1 VDAAVVEIGQEDR
14 PTGARTYAAMTA
26 EVRSERTA
34 RILSARLDELARA
47 LELADAPAEQANRL
61 LESASV
67 ATMHA
72 VTLDLLTAERAT
84 DLWRAAAERHPLIV
98 PLTRAF
104 DRAA

>member
-1 VDAAVVEIGQEDR
+1 VFVVDAAEQDR
-14 PTGARTYAAMTA
+14 PTQARTCAAMT
-26 EVRSERTA
+26 EKMRSERTA

-47 LELADAPAEQANRL
+47 LELADVPPQQAGRL

-72 VTLDLLTAERAT
+72 VTLDLLTAERANG
-84 DLWRAAAERHPLIV
+84 LWRAAAERHPRVV
-98 PLTRAF
+98 PLARAF

>member
-1 VDAAVVEIGQEDR
+1 MNE
-14 PTGARTYAAMTA
+14 RT
-26 EVRSERTA
+26 RSERMA

-47 LELADAPAEQANRL
+47 LERADIPPQLASRL

-72 VTLDLLTAERAT
+72 VTLDLLTSERAT
-84 DLWRAAAERHPLIV
+84 ELWHDASERHPAVV
-98 PLTRAF
+98 PLARTF

>member
-1 VDAAVVEIGQEDR
+1 MTDQ
-14 PTGARTYAAMTA
+14 ART
-26 EVRSERTA
+26 ERTA

-47 LELADAPAEQANRL
+47 LELANVPPEQASRL

-72 VTLDLLTAERAT
+72 VTLDLLTSERANA
-84 DLWRAAAERHPLIV
+84 LWQAAAERHPDVV

-104 DRAA
+104 ERAA